1 MANFAPLATGA
12 GAISGSMTFLSSRR
26 QSLRGLVASL
36 LLAGSAL
43 AQTPVKPP
51 LPPARPQSGRPA
63 TSAPT
68 APATKP
74 APATATPATATPAK
88 ATPAKAT
95 PAKVAAGNPASATP
109 TSAKPAPA
117 KPAASAAAP
126 LLRPAAV
133 RPPGPISP
141 GEAAVRYRA
150 GKSQLDQGHF
160 AAALSQL
167 EPLAQPA
174 ARFARAA
181 DAAYLAAVA
190 QDRLKQWPEA
200 EQLLNLLRTEYPS
213 YPNLPD
219 ALLLQGQV
227 SFEQGD
233 FDTALKTLALLPP
246 DKLAPERENLKAA
259 CLPRVAD
266 RSTWQRNLRRYPDDA
281 TLGHAYADYLVAG
294 GAYTEAD
301 RAELDELI
309 VKYSLDRAR
318 YTPRRPVVVAKKSS
332 YNVAVLLPFELAD
345 PSWQTQ
351 RKNQFVTDLFAGLRL
366 AQDSLQRAGRPIQL
380 FAYDTGA
387 DTLALKQVLA
397 LPELAGMDL
406 LVGPVYK
413 SGAKLL
419 GRYALEHQIACV
431 NPLSQDGDLV
441 LNNPWHYLYSPSSAT
456 QGRTV
461 AQFAASTFGNV
472 RPALV
477 LYEDSK
483 DDAAFATAYKAAL
496 EAQGGKV
503 SGLRRFDPDVDA
515 SLAAAFAGPD
525 LAAAGHVVVV
535 SDNRRVGPYALR
547 QVQQQPAAT
556 RPGLLAPGS
565 WLDNP
570 RLETEQLNGATTYF
584 YQPKFYDEQGVG
596 FRRFRAL
603 YLQRQHL
610 PPSVFACQGF
620 ELLLY
625 FGNVLFQ
632 NGPAFQT
639 GLAGADQVPGAIFQ
653 GQSYLGGA
661 HDNQV
666 VPIVKLS
673 GLEYQVLK

>member
-1 MANFAPLATGA
+1 MVNFAPLATGA
-12 GAISGSMTFLSSRR
+12 GAFSGSMTFISSR
-26 QSLRGLVASL
+26 QILGGLVAGL
-36 LLAGSAL
+36 LLAGPAL

-51 LPPARPQSGRPA
+51 VRPQPVR
-63 TSAPT
+63 PT
-68 APATKP
+68 APAPAAKP
-74 APATATPATATPAK
+74 TPAN
-88 ATPAKAT
+88 
-95 PAKVAAGNPASATP
+95 AAA
-109 TSAKPAPA
+109 AKPAPA
-117 KPAASAAAP
+117 RPAPAKAAP
-126 LLRPAAV
+126 TGPLAKPTTARV
-133 RPPGPISP
+133 PGPVAP
-141 GEAAVRYRA
+141 GEASVRYRA
-150 GKSQLDQGHF
+150 GKNQLDQGNY
-160 AAALSQL
+160 ALALAQL
-167 EPLAQPA
+167 EPLAQRSA
-174 ARFARAA
+174 HFARAA

-190 QDRLKQWPEA
+190 QARLKQWPEA
-200 EQLLNLLRTEYPS
+200 EQLLNLLRTEYPT

-227 SFEQGD
+227 SFEQAD

-246 DKLAPERENLKAA
+246 DKLATERENLKAA
-259 CLPRVAD
+259 YLPRLAD
-266 RSTWQRNLRRYPDDA
+266 RNTWQRNLRRYPDDT
-281 TLGHAYADYLVAG
+281 TLGHAYADHLVAG

-301 RAELDELI
+301 RAQLDDLI
-309 VKYSLDRAR
+309 AKYILDRAR
-318 YTPRRPVVVAKKSS
+318 YTPRRPAAAAKKNS

-351 RKNQFVTDLFAGLRL
+351 RKNQFVTDLYAGLRL

-419 GRYALEHQIACV
+419 AHYALEHQIACV
-431 NPLSQDGDLV
+431 NPLSQDGSLV
-441 LNNPWHYLYSPSSAT
+441 LDNPWHYLYSPSSAT
-456 QGRTV
+456 QGRLA
-461 AQFAASTFGNV
+461 AQFAASTFANG

-483 DDAAFATAYKAAL
+483 DDETFATAYKAAL
-496 EAQGGKV
+496 EEQGGKV

-570 RLETEQLNGATTYF
+570 RLETEQLNGASTYF
-584 YQPKFYDEQGVG
+584 YQPKFYDEQAPG
-596 FRRFRAL
+596 FRRFRSL

-632 NGPAFQT
+632 NGAAFQT
-639 GLAGADQVPGAIFQ
+639 GLAGAEPVPGAIFQ

-666 VPIVKLS
+666 VPIVKLN

>member
-26 QSLRGLVASL
+26 QSLQVLVASL
-36 LLAGSAL
+36 LLAGPAL

-51 LPPARPQSGRPA
+51 LPPARPQPGRLA
-63 TSAPT
+63 TSAPIT
-68 APATKP
+68 PATKP
-74 APATATPATATPAK
+74 VPATATPGKVTTAK
-88 ATPAKAT
+88 AAT
-95 PAKVAAGNPASATP
+95 GIPASTTP
-109 TSAKPAPA
+109 TSAKPAPS
-117 KPAASAAAP
+117 KPTAATTAP
-126 LLRPAAV
+126 LPRPAAV
-133 RPPGPISP
+133 RPPGLIPP

-160 AAALSQL
+160 AAALAQL

-190 QDRLKQWPEA
+190 QARLKQWPEA

-213 YPNLPD
+213 YSNLPD

-246 DKLAPERENLKAA
+246 DKLTPERENLKAA
-259 CLPRVAD
+259 YLPRVAD

-281 TLGHAYADYLVAG
+281 TLGHAYADHLVAS
-294 GAYTEAD
+294 GAYIEAD
-301 RAELDELI
+301 RAELDDLI
-309 VKYSLDRAR
+309 TKYSLDRAR
-318 YTPRRPVVVAKKSS
+318 YTPRRPVVVAKKNS

-351 RKNQFVTDLFAGLRL
+351 RKNQFVTDLYAGLRL
-366 AQDSLQRAGRPIQL
+366 AQDSLQRTGRPIQL

-419 GRYALEHQIACV
+419 GRFALEHQIACV

-456 QGRTV
+456 QGRTA
-461 AQFAASTFGNV
+461 AQFAAGTFGNA

-483 DDAAFATAYKAAL
+483 DDEAFATAYKAAL

-515 SLAAAFAGPD
+515 SLATAFAGPE

-547 QVQQQPAAT
+547 LVQQQPAAT

-570 RLETEQLNGATTYF
+570 RLETEQLTGATYF
-584 YQPKFYDEQGVG
+584 YQPKFYDEQGIG

-625 FGNVLFQ
+625 FGNVLFR

-666 VPIVKLS
+666 VPIVKLN
-673 GLEYQVLK
+673 GLEYLVLK